1 MELAIKILADF
12 YARHGYL
19 EHMAD
24 PTAIIQDRC
33 YQVLC
38 RIKGILEDETLEDPQ
53 CFLKIE
59 EIVCALEEIGSDAGL
74 RHDFG

>member
-1 MELAIKILADF
+1 VKEGREMELAIKILADF

-38 RIKGILEDETLEDPQ
+38 RIKGILEDGRSAVLSENR
-53 CFLKIE
+53 
-59 EIVCALEEIGSDAGL
+59 GNRL
-74 RHDFG
+74 RVGRNRF